1 MWPRVRPWAGR
12 RKTAEQIMND
22 YAEWATWYMTAWD
35 CHCAIYFTADNADRD
50 ESVVLL
56 EDTLRAQDI
65 MGEVMK

>member
-1 MWPRVRPWAGR
+1 
-12 RKTAEQIMND
+12 MND